1 MENLTLSNTTKPQ
14 TMSNQDAVSVMSQA
28 VQTLIKCHGVHDI
41 TATTRLTLRILN
53 DAIGAEEWESEGFV
67 ERYSSAIKMAQ
78 SIAQDN

>member
-14 TMSNQDAVSVMSQA
+14 TMSNQDAVSIMSQA
-28 VQTLIKCHGVHDI
+28 VHTLLKCHGVHDLSS
-41 TATTRLTLRILN
+41 TTRLTLRILN